1 MPYLL
6 CYNASLLFI
15 NFVNWLSNLSCF
27 AKIWM
32 VFIFTKKFYSI
43 MYIWKSLLCLKQK
56 QQQQVTSIFLY
67 FLHLKAFLDLCC
79 HKEFILLKARPYV
92 TIKCIY
98 LLTLRHNNL
107 ASWPCTDS
115 NLIPCS
121 IWETKSKQ
129 KFVFFSFQN
138 FILCYL

>member
-1 MPYLL
+1 MLQRPTAFYKL
-6 CYNASLLFI
+6 CKLTLEPVLFCKNMNGVYFYKEILFHHVHLKESFVFKTKATAAS
-15 NFVNWLSNLSCF
+15 N
-27 AKIWM
+27 K
-32 VFIFTKKFYSI
+32 Y
-43 MYIWKSLLCLKQK
+43 
-56 QQQQVTSIFLY
+56 FLY

-92 TIKCIY
+92 TIKYIY

-121 IWETKSKQ
+121 I
-129 KFVFFSFQN
+129 
-138 FILCYL
+138 